1 MPDPLSC
8 IRPSVREIKPYAMT
22 EVDYQTKLNQNE
34 NPFDLPDSLKNEIL
48 TRFTRLA
55 WNRYPSFTT
64 ETLRTKIAEKE
75 GVAPEMVLIGN
86 GSNEL
91 LQLVCAILLGPGQSL
106 LLAQPTFQLY
116 AQLGRVLGAEIVNLD
131 LNADFSFPVEKILS
145 ANRQQAFPL
154 QIFCSPNN
162 PTGSVLSLDEIIAI
176 LKMARGI
183 VAIDEAYF
191 DFHGVSALSLLPQ
204 FPNLV
209 LTRTFSKAFGLAGLR
224 LGYLIA
230 PAPLATEIY
239 KAKLPYNLNL
249 FSELTALTL
258 LDHPELVQTRIQQ
271 ILQQRDELIRS
282 LRELPELTVYPTHAN
297 FFLLQTPLAPS
308 ALFDQLLA
316 DGILVRNVSKNHPL
330 LADKLRVSVGS
341 PAENARLV
349 QSLRRI
355 LAKTD

>member
-8 IRPSVREIKPYAMT
+8 IRPSVREIKPYAMA
-22 EVDYQTKLNQNE
+22 EVEYQTKLNQNE

-48 TRFTRLA
+48 SRFAQLA

-64 ETLRTKIAEKE
+64 DTLRAKIAEKE
-75 GVAPEMVLIGN
+75 GVAPEMVLVGN

-106 LLAQPTFQLY
+106 LLVQPTFQLY
-116 AQLGRVLGAEIVNLD
+116 AQLGRILGAEIVNLD
-131 LNADFSFPVEKILS
+131 FNPDFSFPMEKILV
-145 ANRQQAFPL
+145 ANRQQTFPL

-162 PTGSVLSLDEIIAI
+162 PTGSVLSLDEITAI

-191 DFHGVSALSLLPQ
+191 DFHGVSALSLLDY
-204 FPNLV
+204 PNLV
-209 LTRTFSKAFGLAGLR
+209 ITRTFSKAFGLAGLR

-258 LDHPELVQTRIQQ
+258 LDYPDLVQTRIQQ
-271 ILQQRDELIRS
+271 SLQQRDELIQAR
-282 LRELPELTVYPTHAN
+282 REIPAVTVYPTHAN
-297 FFLLQTPLAPS
+297 FFLLQTPLAP
-308 ALFDQLLA
+308 AMLFGQLLA
-316 DGILVRNVSKNHPL
+316 DGILVRNVTKNHPL

-355 LAKTD
+355 FA